1 MDSVTAN
8 QLALSLRADASVCR
22 DFAIMRGNDTI
33 LTEVSRLALNQASY
47 DGAFRLYGRDD
58 LVLELDSDLQKSYS
72 YITDSCEDTSVQV
85 YRARLRHDNRK
96 VQVVRYCRSER
107 FRVDVARLKKIWHPN
122 VRPLLGYSRLDPAA
136 SFLVTDAQDTRPWEE
151 VLMSVQGST
160 RIRYY
165 LQALAQT
172 YSTYSYLVSDLGYC
186 WQRDRSHPAPAHIRF
201 SRQPCL

>member
-1 MDSVTAN
+1 M
-8 QLALSLRADASVCR
+8 
-22 DFAIMRGNDTI
+22 
-33 LTEVSRLALNQASY
+33 
-47 DGAFRLYGRDD
+47 
-58 LVLELDSDLQKSYS
+58 
-72 YITDSCEDTSVQV
+72 QV

-165 LQALAQT
+165 LQA
-172 YSTYSYLVSDLGYC
+172 VSVLLLCD
-186 WQRDRSHPAPAHIRF
+186 A
-201 SRQPCL
+201 